1 MPNRGDRGGSR
12 TRAHIADVATGL
24 FLDRGFDNVTIVE
37 VAAAAGVSKVTV
49 FSHFDRKEDLLLDRL
64 PDVVQIARAAVRERP
79 DEVGAVEA
87 IRRTLLTLTEERHG
101 LSVLEEGI
109 EPFLRIVREA
119 PALIARLRVFEHEIE
134 AALAEELAS
143 DGRFSG
149 DSALVAA
156 LVVAAYRVVV
166 VGTVRRRLA
175 GDDLAG
181 VATAHRQRLHQA
193 FDAIEHGL
201 AADSGPVARS

>member
-1 MPNRGDRGGSR
+1 MPNRGDRGGSK

-64 PDVVQIARAAVRERP
+64 PDVIEIVRAAVRDRAG
-79 DEVGAVEA
+79 DVGAVDA
-87 IRRTLLTLTEERHG
+87 LRRTLLALTEERHE
-101 LSVLEEGI
+101 LSVLADGI
-109 EPFLRIVREA
+109 EPFLRIVAEA
-119 PALIARLRVFEHEIE
+119 PTLIARLRVFEHDIE
-134 AALAEELAS
+134 AALAEEFES
-143 DGRFSG
+143 DQRFAG

-166 VGTVRRRLA
+166 VGTVRSRLA

-181 VATAHRQRLHQA
+181 IATAHHRRLNLA
-193 FDAIEHGL
+193 FDAIEHGTS
-201 AADSGPVARS
+201 AAR